1 MTFRARVAHLEEPME
16 LQFANLEDRILWHVI
31 RELSSAR
38 DGISIPHLVQT
49 LSDLGPAAV
58 SRVIE
63 QLQREEIV
71 TGVSQERH
79 DDGGCG

>member
-1 MTFRARVAHLEEPME
+1 ME

-49 LSDLGPAAV
+49 LSDLGPSAV

-71 TGVSQERH
+71 TGVSREQR
-79 DDGGCG
+79 DDGCG